1 VLGHR
6 FAAFD
11 CRSVQELTQ
20 DTPWL
25 LRRIV
30 PGVDLP
36 NNWARCLE
44 IQIHTL
50 TSALDLVTAEFI
62 TRRAYDRQIRRR
74 LDRLAAMLTRQAP
87 WARISGIA
95 AGVGWQNPAR
105 PDRRC

>member
-1 VLGHR
+1 
-6 FAAFD
+6 
-11 CRSVQELTQ
+11 
-20 DTPWL
+20 
-25 LRRIV
+25 V

-74 LDRLAAMLTRQAP
+74 LDRLAATRRSTSLLASHRFP
-87 WARISGIA
+87 RDIILFAIRY
-95 AGVGWQNPAR
+95 
-105 PDRRC
+105 

>member
-1 VLGHR
+1 
-6 FAAFD
+6 
-11 CRSVQELTQ
+11 
-20 DTPWL
+20 
-25 LRRIV
+25 V

-74 LDRLAAMLTRQAP
+74 LYRLAAVLTRQAP

-95 AGVGWQNPAR
+95 AGVGVAKPRTA
-105 PDRRC
+105 